1 MGVIEVNIVVSWI
14 CVFCFSIICANCLK
28 LLYVS
33 FFYESNPK
41 KSRRATR
48 TSHHHAMPEA
58 TREHSYQATI
68 NSNYVSGAVAMK
80 EDIRY
85 NSYEQYRRNH
95 KIAR

>member
-1 MGVIEVNIVVSWI
+1 
-14 CVFCFSIICANCLK
+14 
-28 LLYVS
+28 
-33 FFYESNPK
+33 
-41 KSRRATR
+41 
-48 TSHHHAMPEA
+48 MPEA
-58 TREHSYQATI
+58 TREYSYQATR